1 MEQEGGEEETWSR
14 WINKEDRELTVTW
27 YSGEGDVHLYSQFL
41 STTLVDR
48 DRGINVDS
56 SIVKELHSRE

>member
-1 MEQEGGEEETWSR
+1 MV
-14 WINKEDRELTVTW
+14 LTVAW
-27 YSGEGDVHLYSQFL
+27 YSGERDVQLYRKLL